1 MPNPE
6 RDAPVLAEVAGLSLR
21 LGPKEVLEDVDLNVR
36 AGEIVSL
43 IGPNGGGKTSLLR
56 VLLGLVKA
64 DSGHVAL
71 RSGIRLGYM
80 PQRLSV
86 DEVLPLTVA
95 RFLEL
100 GNGNR
105 GEKAATLAEVGA
117 DEILD
122 SPIQSVS
129 GGEMQRVLLA
139 RALMRSPD
147 LLVLDEPA
155 HGVDVSGQAEM
166 FALLGRI
173 RERRGC
179 GILLVSH
186 DLHLVMA
193 ATDKVVC
200 LNRHVC
206 CTGQPESVSRH
217 PEYIALFGAAAG
229 RGFAVYSHI
238 HNHGHDAKGAVV
250 PAHPLERDAYSG
262 QGSQE
267 NDG

>member
-1 MPNPE
+1 MTPILG
-6 RDAPVLAEVAGLSLR
+6 RDASVLAEVAGLSLR
-21 LGPKEVLEDVDLNVR
+21 RGPREILDRVDLTVR

-64 DSGHVAL
+64 DSGRVAL
-71 RSGIRLGYM
+71 RPGIRLGYM
-80 PQRLSV
+80 PQRLYV

-105 GEKAATLAEVGA
+105 GDKAAALAEVGA

-122 SPIQSVS
+122 SPIQAVS

-155 HGVDVSGQAEM
+155 QGVDVGGQSDM
-166 FALLGRI
+166 FALLSRI
-173 RERRGC
+173 RDRRGC

-206 CTGQPESVSRH
+206 CTGQPESVSQH

-238 HNHGHDAKGAVV
+238 HDHGHDAKGAVV
-250 PAHPLERDAYSG
+250 PTDGHPRIG
-262 QGSQE
+262 